1 MSETLV
7 LDLPGAPDPETALD
21 RLIGLEGRVL
31 LRSAGEGGAF
41 SFLAASPLET
51 ITIHVGE
58 DPFLRLE
65 KFLTQWKGSTPRS
78 SKNHPFAGGVVG
90 FLSYEAGDV
99 LERLPESQADD
110 IGVPLAW
117 FAAYEFGAL
126 WDARTGRCRVL
137 ATLLAGRS
145 DTEVRREMEQFA
157 NRILTPAVKG
167 GDRSGVRTRGNS
179 QPVSSLSRSDFMAGV
194 QRIREYILAGDL
206 FQANLTRRISAPTSL
221 AGTDLFHRLLR
232 ESPAPYSAYLDCG
245 DLEIAS
251 ISPELFLSL
260 RGSEVR
266 TSPIKGTAPR
276 GSTPEEDQVMR
287 DGLGESE
294 KNRAENIMIV
304 DLLRNDLSKVSLPGT
319 IAVPRLAEVETHP
332 TVHHLVSTVT
342 GTLAPEVGI
351 VDLLR
356 ATFPGGSITGAPK
369 IRAMEILREL
379 EPVQR
384 GVYTGAI
391 GVVGF
396 GGDSAFSV
404 AIRTATLRHG
414 VAHYGTGG
422 GITLASTSEEEWI
435 ETEEKAKAFLR
446 AMAVE

>member
-1 MSETLV
+1 
-7 LDLPGAPDPETALD
+7 
-21 RLIGLEGRVL
+21 
-31 LRSAGEGGAF
+31 
-41 SFLAASPLET
+41 
-51 ITIHVGE
+51 
-58 DPFLRLE
+58 
-65 KFLTQWKGSTPRS
+65 
-78 SKNHPFAGGVVG
+78 
-90 FLSYEAGDV
+90 
-99 LERLPESQADD
+99 
-110 IGVPLAW
+110 
-117 FAAYEFGAL
+117 
-126 WDARTGRCRVL
+126 
-137 ATLLAGRS
+137 
-145 DTEVRREMEQFA
+145 
-157 NRILTPAVKG
+157 
-167 GDRSGVRTRGNS
+167 
-179 QPVSSLSRSDFMAGV
+179 
-194 QRIREYILAGDL
+194 
-206 FQANLTRRISAPTSL
+206 
-221 AGTDLFHRLLR
+221 
-232 ESPAPYSAYLDCG
+232 
-245 DLEIAS
+245 
-251 ISPELFLSL
+251 
-260 RGSEVR
+260 
-266 TSPIKGTAPR
+266 
-276 GSTPEEDQVMR
+276 
-287 DGLGESE
+287 
-294 KNRAENIMIV
+294 MIV